1 MTQVNLISRPD
12 LLCPSFVEVENFGS
26 ASRGGPR
33 LNSKKALVQKSQIC
47 LLTSF
52 GEVNT
57 KRHSLSFSMYLDE
70 HFVIYIYGRERSG
83 VCWLH
88 FLHCI
93 WINCADVLEQPIL
106 FQFKLLFTS
115 SQCVAKR
122 FDLGGK

>member
-52 GEVNT
+52 GEVNA

-70 HFVIYIYGRERSG
+70 HFVIYIWQRTEWR
-83 VCWLH
+83 
-88 FLHCI
+88 
-93 WINCADVLEQPIL
+93 VLVTFSAL
-106 FQFKLLFTS
+106 YL
-115 SQCVAKR
+115 
-122 FDLGGK
+122 D